1 MELPRSSLL
10 ILAFS
15 LLWPWPISWA
25 GQAAAVIIDYQGGE
39 AINGTRSGAP
49 MVFQLGSILEEGD
62 QVEIPKAGFV
72 KINRGGECRLL
83 LSPERPED
91 SPASCTTMDRATSYS
106 VPPSGFAGDIS
117 GRYQQLAEVLGWW
130 DPERTTKPMRS
141 RESYGLRVPALD
153 AIAKPLVVAGDR
165 ILHVRW
171 VDGKPPFHLRAI
183 TSDGRQ
189 FDGVVSQGNRTGSV
203 NIPVP
208 DGKTVR
214 LEVSDISKIVSYRL
228 HGVKAFDEKG
238 LGTPVDDYDRASR
251 IVSLISESG
260 GDWAFEGAQ
269 RIMTLQLEP
278 RVKTA
283 LTDAIGFGDWP

>member
-1 MELPRSSLL
+1 MKLLRNSLL

-15 LLWPWPISWA
+15 LLWPWPVSWA
-25 GQAAAVIIDYQGGE
+25 GQAAAVIIDYHGGLT
-39 AINGTRSGAP
+39 ISGTRSGAA

-62 QVEIPKAGFV
+62 QVEIPQTGFV

-83 LSPERPED
+83 LSPNRQD
-91 SPASCTTMDRATSYS
+91 SPAGCTTIERLTSYS

-141 RESYGLRVPALD
+141 RESYRLRVPVLD
-153 AIAKPLVVAGDR
+153 AVTKPLVVAGDR
-165 ILHVRW
+165 TLHVRW
-171 VDGKPPFHLRAI
+171 VDGKPPFQLRAI
-183 TSDGRQ
+183 TSDGQQ
-189 FDGVVSQGNRTGSV
+189 FDGVVSQGHRTGSV
-203 NIPVP
+203 RITIAN
-208 DGKTVR
+208 GKTVR
-214 LEVSDISKIVSYRL
+214 LELRDTSKMVSYNL

-238 LGTPVDDYDRASR
+238 LGSPVDDYDRASR

-278 RVKTA
+278 RIKTA
-283 LTDAIGFGDWP
+283 LTDAIAFGDWP